1 MRRHVVIMGVSSC
14 GKSTVGELLAQ
25 RTGLPFRDG
34 DDMHPAAN
42 IEKMAAGRALE
53 GDDRTPWLESI
64 GRFLAAQ
71 ESGAI
76 VGCST
81 LKRSYRDLI
90 RAAAPETVTSVA
102 KACTLKKMTMTKMTA
117 TAAMA
122 IPSNGPAPRTGSQV
136 SMTFKRQSLLCA
148 M

>member
-42 IEKMAAGRALE
+42 IEKMAAGHALE
-53 GDDRTPWLESI
+53 DDDRTPWLESI

-76 VGCST
+76 V
-81 LKRSYRDLI
+81 
-90 RAAAPETVTSVA
+90 A
-102 KACTLKKMTMTKMTA
+102 KACTLKKMTITKM
-117 TAAMA
+117 AAMAATA
-122 IPSNGPAPRTGSQV
+122 IPSNGPAPRTDSQV

>member
-42 IEKMAAGRALE
+42 IEKMAAGHALDD
-53 GDDRTPWLESI
+53 DDRTPWLESI

-76 VGCST
+76 V
-81 LKRSYRDLI
+81 
-90 RAAAPETVTSVA
+90 A
-102 KACTLKKMTMTKMTA
+102 KGCTLKKMTITKM
-117 TAAMA
+117 AAMAATA